1 MKNKLPLCI
10 LILTLFFAPSVNS
23 QITISPE
30 IGISYLP
37 FTLYPGTLGSF
48 RIINSKEVNLLL
60 GVSAQLPIHK
70 QWDAKLR
77 ISYTNR
83 NDVEWFE
90 SGNGSLSSMF
100 DLGWK
105 HQDLNI
111 DLNIRY
117 NLYKNISVGIGPSL
131 IRSFIEFNEAN
142 RQDREVSQRKAN
154 KFYAGLNA
162 GISLEIEKLTFNLM
176 YLRTRRYS
184 GRTIVRA
191 PNGDNRLDLT
201 IGYRIGK

>member
-10 LILTLFFAPSVNS
+10 FILTLFFAPSVNS

-30 IGISYLP
+30 IGLSYLP
-37 FTLYPGTLGSF
+37 FTLWPGIFSSSGV
-48 RIINSKEVNLLL
+48 INSKEVNLLL

-83 NDVEWFE
+83 NDVEWVE
-90 SGNGSLSSMF
+90 YRNGSPSNIF

-131 IRSFIEFNEAN
+131 IRSFIEFNRGN
-142 RQDREVSQRKAN
+142 REDREASQRKAN

-184 GRTIVRA
+184 GQTIVRA